1 MPKLTVIILT
11 RNEERN
17 LNACLESLRDL
28 GDEIIVLDS
37 SSEDRTCD
45 IAKSRGARVFEA
57 PPSVQGFG
65 QRRRY
70 AVMKAKND
78 VVLHLDADERLSA
91 EGVAEL
97 KQAVAAMERT
107 TVIALPRLTYL
118 FGTPMRHSG
127 WFPDFKLR
135 VYDRRH
141 TNFSKALV
149 HEDVE
154 LKDDSKVVRLEWPIL
169 HYSYPTLE
177 DFYRKQASYPLLWGE
192 EKAARGRRVM
202 LWTIPFRA
210 LFFFFRTYFLKLGF
224 LDGCAGLW
232 LAIAN
237 MGYAASKFLSLY
249 QLSNDV
255 PARPVRSRR
264 KDQ

>member
-118 FGTPMRHSG
+118 FATAAG
-127 WFPDFKLR
+127 F
-135 VYDRRH
+135 
-141 TNFSKALV
+141 
-149 HEDVE
+149 
-154 LKDDSKVVRLEWPIL
+154 
-169 HYSYPTLE
+169 PTLSCA
-177 DFYRKQASYPLLWGE
+177 FTI
-192 EKAARGRRVM
+192 AATRISQRRWCTRM
-202 LWTIPFRA
+202 WNLRMT
-210 LFFFFRTYFLKLGF
+210 
-224 LDGCAGLW
+224 
-232 LAIAN
+232 
-237 MGYAASKFLSLY
+237 
-249 QLSNDV
+249 
-255 PARPVRSRR
+255 ARW
-264 KDQ
+264 